1 MTRALLW
8 APERPLRAG
17 LRYFFGT
24 ELAVVGGQAHALAA
38 VDEMR
43 ELAEE
48 LCVILRRTGIRSP
61 ANEQAY
67 AAIAARAEGAD
78 ASRS

>member
-1 MTRALLW
+1 MDFRAAVTR
-8 APERPLRAG
+8 G
-17 LRYFFGT
+17 LRCFFDT

-48 LCVILRRTGIRSP
+48 LRVILRRTGMRSP

-67 AAIAARAEGAD
+67 AAITAWAEGAD
-78 ASRS
+78 AGRN

>member
-1 MTRALLW
+1 M
-8 APERPLRAG
+8 
-17 LRYFFGT
+17 
-24 ELAVVGGQAHALAA
+24 VGGQAHALAA

-48 LCVILRRTGIRSP
+48 LRVILRRTGIRST

-67 AAIAARAEGAD
+67 AAITTWSEGAD
-78 ASRS
+78 ASGS